1 MGSRPVASSGSR
13 FFHSVTDPG
22 GTRGGGRSETTNA
35 LYRAFALSLAA
46 TTFVFLLNNYLI
58 FWQDWPGV
66 GGLLDRASLDR
77 TMVFQGWLQLGSY
90 VLTVVV
96 IIVMALMTWERPLAS
111 DAALLRA
118 VTTYVIATAFWAVF
132 LIGIA
137 DGAIS
142 FLRVEGLLPT
152 VLGETLAQRLGVSNF
167 RGAYVHLPLILTAAV
182 VAGFKRGIEFI
193 WLSLLVVVAEFQIVI
208 ARFIFS
214 YEQAFMGDLVRFW
227 YAALFLFASAHT
239 LVAEG
244 HVRVDVLFTHFSER
258 RKAIVNAWGSMLLG
272 VPLCWTILAIGM
284 SGEASVINSPLLYFE
299 TSQSGFGLYVKYLM
313 AGFLAVYAVSMMTQ
327 FLAYFLDA
335 VAVLRGQAAS
345 HPTPEPS

>member
-1 MGSRPVASSGSR
+1 MDSHR
-13 FFHSVTDPG
+13 
-22 GTRGGGRSETTNA
+22 GTADA
-35 LYRAFALSLAA
+35 LYRALALSLAA
-46 TTFVFLLNNYLI
+46 TTFVFILNNYLT

-66 GGLLDRASLDR
+66 GRILGAGTQAPLHGTAML
-77 TMVFQGWLQLGSY
+77 QGWLQVASY
-90 VLTVVV
+90 VLPVIAIV
-96 IIVMALMTWERPLAS
+96 IIALRTTQRPFAS
-111 DAALLRA
+111 DAAFLSSIA
-118 VTTYVIATAFWAVF
+118 AYIIATAFWSTF

-142 FLRVEGLLPT
+142 FLRVEGLLPS
-152 VLGETLAQRLGVSNF
+152 VFGETLAQRLGVSSF
-167 RGAYVHLPLILTAAV
+167 RGTYVHLPLVMAAAV
-182 VAGFKRGIEFI
+182 VAWFKRGLDFI
-193 WLSLLVVVAEFQIVI
+193 WLALLVVVAEFQIVI

-258 RKAIVNAWGSMLLG
+258 RKALVNAWGSMVLG
-272 VPLCWTILAIGM
+272 VPLCWTILGVGM
-284 SGEASVINSPLLYFE
+284 SGKASVINSPLLYFE
-299 TSQSGFGLYVKYLM
+299 TSQSGFGLYVKYIM

-335 VAVLRGQAAS
+335 MSVLRGQTAG
-345 HPTPEPS
+345 HPTQPTPEPS